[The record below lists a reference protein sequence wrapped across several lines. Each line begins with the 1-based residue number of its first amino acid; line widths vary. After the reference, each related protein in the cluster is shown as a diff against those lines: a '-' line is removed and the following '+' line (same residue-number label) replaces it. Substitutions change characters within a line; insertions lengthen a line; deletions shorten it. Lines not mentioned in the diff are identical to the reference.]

1 MAMNPLSDER
11 TTFSNRDAM
20 LEFDRIVSEAVVDLF
35 RSFGVTV
42 RPHHGSVEALE
53 NADKTSSTAAMLSLS
68 GAEIRGTVAIAAL
81 FELLAS
87 CCPHDKSR
95 PKLSTSSATD
105 WNMVRDVAKELVNQ
119 LVGRIKN
126 RLSARGV
133 TFDSRT
139 PTAVSGN
146 AVSGLLRGHTALR
159 YVFAADTQ
167 YVNVFIDV
175 TVTPAGQ
182 QKISRSNI
190 NPPIR
195 EGEIIDL

>member
-1 MAMNPLSDER
+1 MSTTPFSDER

-20 LEFDRIVSEAVVDLF
+20 SEFDRIVNDAVVDLF
-35 RSFGVTV
+35 RAFGLTV
-42 RPHHGSVEALE
+42 RPHHGPMEALE
-53 NADKTSSTAAMLSLS
+53 NTDKTASTAAMLSLS
-68 GAEIRGTVAIAAL
+68 GTEIRGTVSVVAL
-81 FELLAS
+81 FDLLAS

-95 PKLSTSSATD
+95 PKLSSSCTTD
-105 WNMVRDVAKELVNQ
+105 WNIVRDMAKELVNQ

-146 AVSGLLRGHTALR
+146 AVTGLLRGHTATR

-167 YVNVFIDV
+167 YVNVFVDV
-175 TVTPAGQ
+175 TLTPAGQ
-182 QKISRSNI
+182 QKISKSNV